1 MAMSIVLALVSWLA
15 AAPQQAQ
22 PPAGAPLGT
31 ESFTMRVVTTGL
43 AGPWEARL
51 GPDGMLWVT
60 ERIGKRITR
69 VNPADGTR
77 TVAVT
82 IPDVMQT
89 VSQDGLLGLALHPDF
104 GTNRGSDYVYVA
116 MTYDADPGAGE
127 MRRMKIRR
135 YTWNANAG
143 TLGNQMDVIDNLP
156 AGVDHLSGRLAMG
169 PDRKLYL
176 TLGDGGVNQFS
187 VWCQPIQA
195 QVVPTAA
202 DVASKNWPKVY
213 QGKILRINLD
223 GSIPADNPT
232 IAGVRS
238 HIYSYG
244 HRNSQGL
251 GFGPDGK
258 LYASEHGPSV
268 DDELNLIQAGKN
280 YGWPHVAGYRDDK
293 AYTYQ
298 NWSAAPDCASLKWDA
313 IIAPPSV
320 PAAKETSWSSP
331 DFVPPI
337 QTFFTVAS
345 DYDFK
350 TGNATIAP
358 SGTVVYSAKPGIPGW
373 ANSVLVTSLIRGV
386 VYRVKLNAAGT
397 AVEGGPIAYFRAED
411 RYRDLEISADGK
423 TIYAATDPNS
433 TAHKG
438 AILAF
443 TYQP

>member
-1 MAMSIVLALVSWLA
+1 MAVSLLLALVSWFVV
-15 AAPQQAQ
+15 APQQAQ

-31 ESFTMRVVTTGL
+31 EAFATRVVTTGL
-43 AGPWEARL
+43 AGPWEVLL
-51 GPDGMLWVT
+51 GPDGKLWVT
-60 ERIGKRITR
+60 ERVGKRITR
-69 VNPADGTR
+69 VNPADGTK

-89 VSQDGLLGLALHPDF
+89 VSQDGLLGMALHPDF
-104 GTNRGSDYVYVA
+104 GMSRGADYVYVA
-116 MTYDADPGAGE
+116 MTYDADPGPAE
-127 MRRMKIRR
+127 TRRMKIRR
-135 YTWNANAG
+135 YTWDAKAQ
-143 TLGNQMDVIDNLP
+143 TLGSQMDVIDNLP
-156 AGVDHLSGRLAMG
+156 AGVDHLSGRLMIG

-176 TLGDGGVNQFS
+176 TLGDGGVNQFT
-187 VWCQPIQA
+187 VYCQPIQA

-202 DVASKNWPKVY
+202 DVTSKDWPKVY

-223 GSIPADNPT
+223 GSIPADNPM

-298 NWSAAPDCASLKWDA
+298 NWSAAPNCASLTWDA
-313 IIAPPSV
+313 IVAPPSV
-320 PAAKETSWSSP
+320 PAATETSWSSP
-331 DFVPPI
+331 DFAPPI
-337 QTFFTVAS
+337 QTFFTVAA

-358 SGTVVYSAKPGIPGW
+358 SGTVVYSSKTGIPGW

-397 AVEGGPIAYFRAED
+397 AVDGGPLAYFRAED
-411 RYRDLEISADGK
+411 RYRDLEITADGK

-433 TAHKG
+433 TTHKG